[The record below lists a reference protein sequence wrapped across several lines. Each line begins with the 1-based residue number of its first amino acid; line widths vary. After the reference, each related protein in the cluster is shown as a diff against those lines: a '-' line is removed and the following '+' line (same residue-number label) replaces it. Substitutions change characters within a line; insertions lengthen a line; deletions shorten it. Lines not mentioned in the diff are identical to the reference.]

1 MVDYLECMQ
10 NIYYLYDSSLIAPL
24 VLFIHSKTFH
34 HAKDNKTLQIAI
46 AAAEKIQEKLYS
58 KYDYVKLIEFPRFE
72 DFGIYIWEVK

>member
-1 MVDYLECMQ
+1 MRRIIKHCK
-10 NIYYLYDSSLIAPL
+10 P
-24 VLFIHSKTFH
+24 
-34 HAKDNKTLQIAI
+34 I